1 MRINVEGDTEIGAY
15 FVSFTHVLDGK
26 NHHTYIRMDDI
37 KSFDNTLES
46 QDRATR
52 WRLETNNGD
61 VYYTLNSFIDI
72 MDSNKWFPR
81 QREGTKTG
89 FVMREL
95 LYRENEES
103 DRQEELRTESRVSE
117 R

>member
-15 FVSFTHVLDGK
+15 FVNFVHVRDGK
-26 NHHTYIRMDDI
+26 NFHADIRMDDI
-37 KSFDNTLES
+37 KSFES
-46 QDRATR
+46 EVGNQDRSTR
-52 WRLETNNGD
+52 WRLKTNGGD

-72 MDSNKWFPR
+72 MDTNKWYPKH
-81 QREGTKTG
+81 REGKKSG

-95 LYRENEES
+95 LYR
-103 DRQEELRTESRVSE
+103 QEEQEEQEEHYRARVSE

>member
-26 NHHTYIRMDDI
+26 NHHAYIRMDDI

-52 WRLETNNGD
+52 WRLETNSGE

-72 MDSNKWFPR
+72 MDTNKWFPR
-81 QREGTKTG
+81 QREGNKTG

>member
-15 FVSFTHVLDGK
+15 FVSFTHVHDGK
-26 NHHTYIRMDDI
+26 NHHAYIRMDDI

-52 WRLETNNGD
+52 WRLETNDGN

-72 MDSNKWFPR
+72 MDTNKWFPR
-81 QREGTKTG
+81 HREGTKTG
-89 FVMREL
+89 FVMGEL
-95 LYRENEES
+95 LYRENEEEE
-103 DRQEELRTESRVSE
+103 RQRTLFTSE